1 MMATACYSPE
11 YLRASFRGVEFH
23 ALDVSSEHG
32 RRGAEGEF
40 PFGEFTAYAD
50 LGIKIRRYQL
60 SGQLR
65 ENSHIRDARQL
76 ITACEFPGP
85 GLLIHPTRGALTV
98 ACSRISV
105 RDNPETSMGVTE
117 VDLEFV
123 EANIIGSGFLF
134 GGALGTIALAAIT
147 AAVGASISR
156 TYSPE
161 TVRWYQSAQ
170 ATSAGQQAIAQIMD
184 QYSLATAAAPT
195 DETWRTLADFRAIV
209 NDPFVLQDPAKF
221 TKVLTNGFTYLES
234 VTAGQQKAIAFR
246 KLMNWGAKVSSL
258 AGEAAQTEN
267 AVYSS
272 MRILAAGYVTRG
284 LLEQPTTTLDAALSD
299 YDRITAVLQEE
310 AVIANTE
317 CHDPALYLAIRDFL
331 VQVQTIL
338 LQRAYDLPALVV
350 YKFTGGT
357 HSLKAAYEIYGDAR
371 RFADLES
378 RNPQYLPW
386 AFGPEVVAAG
396 A

>member
-1 MMATACYSPE
+1 MATACYTPG

-40 PFGEFTAYAD
+40 PFGETTAYAD
-50 LGIKIRRYQL
+50 LGIKIRHYRI

-65 ENSHIRDARQL
+65 ENTHIRDTAAL
-76 ITACEFPGP
+76 IAACEFPGP

-105 RDNPETSMGVTE
+105 QDNPETSGGVTE
-117 VDLEFV
+117 VELEFV
-123 EANIIGSGFLF
+123 EANVLGSGFLLS
-134 GGALGTIALAAIT
+134 GMLGSVAMTAIT
-147 AAVGASISR
+147 AAISGSISR
-156 TYSPE
+156 NYSPA
-161 TVRWYQSAQ
+161 TVRWYQAAQ
-170 ATSAGQQAIAQIMD
+170 ATGAGQAAIAQIRD
-184 QYSLATAAAPT
+184 QYALATASATT
-195 DETWRTLADFRAIV
+195 DETWRTIADFNAIV
-209 NDPFVLQDPAKF
+209 NDPFILQDPDTF
-221 TKVLTNGFTYLES
+221 TKALTNGMTYLES
-234 VTAGQQKAIAFR
+234 VTSGAQKATAFR
-246 KLMNWGAKVSSL
+246 SLMNWGAKVSSL
-258 AGEAAQTEN
+258 VGEAAQTEN
-267 AVYSS
+267 AVYSAV
-272 MRILAAGYVTRG
+272 RILAAGYVTRG
-284 LLEQPTTTLDAALSD
+284 LLEQPTTTLDAALTD

-310 AVIANTE
+310 AIIANTE

-331 VQVQTIL
+331 VQVQTQL

>member
-1 MMATACYSPE
+1 MATACYTPG

-60 SGQLR
+60 SGEFR
-65 ENSHIRDARQL
+65 ENTHIQDSRLL
-76 ITACEFPGP
+76 IAACETPGP

-98 ACSRISV
+98 ACARCSI
-105 RDNPETSMGVTE
+105 RDNPETSGGVTE
-117 VDLEFV
+117 IDLEFV
-123 EANIIGSGFLF
+123 EGNVLGSGFLL
-134 GGALGTIALAAIT
+134 GGMLGTVAMAAIT
-147 AAVGASISR
+147 AAVSGGVSR
-156 TYSPE
+156 NYSPG
-161 TVRWYQSAQ
+161 TARWYQSAE
-170 ATSAGQQAIAQIMD
+170 ATGSAQQAIAQIRD
-184 QYSLATAAAPT
+184 QYALATATTPS
-195 DETWRTLADFRAIV
+195 DETWQTLADFNAIV
-209 NDPFVLQDPAKF
+209 NDPFTVQDPDVF
-221 TKVLTNGFTYLES
+221 TKVLTNGMTYLES
-234 VTAGQQKAIAFR
+234 VTTGQQKAAAFR
-246 KLMNWGAKVSSL
+246 RLMNWGAKVSSL
-258 AGEAAQTEN
+258 SGEAAQSEN
-267 AVYSS
+267 AVYSA
-272 MRILAAGYVTRG
+272 MRILSAGYVVRG
-284 LLEQPTTTLDAALSD
+284 LLEQPTTTLDAALQD
-299 YDRITAVLQEE
+299 YDRIASVLQEE
-310 AVIANTE
+310 AIIANTE
-317 CHDPALYLAIRDFL
+317 CHDPAMYLAIRDFL
-331 VQVQTIL
+331 VQVQTLL

>member
-1 MMATACYSPE
+1 MATACYTPG

-50 LGIKIRRYQL
+50 LGIKIRRYQI
-60 SGQLR
+60 SGEFR
-65 ENSHIRDARQL
+65 ENTHIQDSRAL
-76 ITACEFPGP
+76 IAVCEAPGP

-98 ACSRISV
+98 ACSRCSI
-105 RDNPETSMGVTE
+105 RDNPETSGGVTE
-117 VDLEFV
+117 IDLEFV
-123 EANIIGSGFLF
+123 EANILGSGFLL
-134 GGALGTIALAAIT
+134 GGLLGTVAMAAIT
-147 AAVGASISR
+147 AAIAGGISR
-156 TYSPE
+156 NYSPA
-161 TVRWYQSAQ
+161 TARWYQSVQ
-170 ATSAGQQAIAQIMD
+170 ATGVAQQAVAQIRD
-184 QYSLATAAAPT
+184 QYALATAAAPS
-195 DETWRTLADFRAIV
+195 DDTWRTVADFNAIV
-209 NDPFVLQDPAKF
+209 NDPFTVQDPDTF
-221 TKVLTNGFTYLES
+221 TKVLTNGMTYLES
-234 VTAGQQKAIAFR
+234 VTAGQQKAAAFR
-246 KLMNWGAKVSSL
+246 RLMNWGAKVSQLS
-258 AGEAAQTEN
+258 GEAAQTEN
-267 AVYSS
+267 TVYSA
-272 MRILAAGYVTRG
+272 MRILSAGYVVRG
-284 LLEQPTTTLDAALSD
+284 LLEQPTTTLDAALLD
-299 YDRITAVLQEE
+299 YDRITSVLQEE

-317 CHDPALYLAIRDFL
+317 CHDPAMYLAIRDFL
-331 VQVQTIL
+331 VQVQTLL

>member
-1 MMATACYSPE
+1 MATACYTPG
-11 YLRASFRGVEFH
+11 YLQASFRGVEFH

-60 SGQLR
+60 TGEFR
-65 ENSHIRDARQL
+65 ENTHIQDSRLL
-76 ITACEFPGP
+76 IAACETPGP

-98 ACSRISV
+98 ACARCSI
-105 RDNPETSMGVTE
+105 RDNPETSGGVTE

-123 EANIIGSGFLF
+123 EGNVLGSGFLL
-134 GGALGTIALAAIT
+134 GGMLGTVSMAAIT
-147 AAVGASISR
+147 AAVGDNISR
-156 TYSPE
+156 NYSPS
-161 TVRWYQSAQ
+161 TTRWYQSAE
-170 ATSAGQQAIAQIMD
+170 ATGSAQQAIAQIRD
-184 QYSLATAAAPT
+184 QYALATATTPS
-195 DETWRTLADFRAIV
+195 DETWQTLADFNAIV
-209 NDPFVLQDPAKF
+209 NDPFIVQDPDVFK
-221 TKVLTNGFTYLES
+221 KVLANGMTYLES
-234 VTAGQQKAIAFR
+234 VTTGQQKAAAFR
-246 KLMNWGAKVSSL
+246 RLMNWGAKVSQLS
-258 AGEAAQTEN
+258 GEAAQTEN
-267 AVYSS
+267 TVYSA
-272 MRILAAGYVTRG
+272 MRILSAGYVVRG
-284 LLEQPTTTLDAALSD
+284 LLEQSTTTLDAALQD

-310 AVIANTE
+310 AIIANTE
-317 CHDPALYLAIRDFL
+317 CRDPAMYLAIRDFL
-331 VQVQTIL
+331 VQVQTLL